1 MKKVWVPGWR
11 CSAGSVYLGPNGT
24 NRSTFS
30 KKRSTCLIKKFRAN
44 NSSARFDGV
53 GPKSTHERHE
63 HRECAPI
70 RASLRAPY
78 FTGQSLQFASVA
90 PFQPPVPVA
99 PAEPVSASWQQ
110 QWGSNTAKRDVMPA
124 ETVKNDLGETL
135 GATKPASAPS
145 KKLGMSERLYSEADI
160 REMLRLKLTDQV
172 SSAQA
177 ATERLGLPSA
187 RTALKRFLTSIY
199 SDSTLVR
206 LLSVFNSVANS
217 SDRR

>member
-1 MKKVWVPGWR
+1 MASG
-11 CSAGSVYLGPNGT
+11 
-24 NRSTFS
+24 RSPLMNVMNT
-30 KKRSTCLIKKFRAN
+30 AN
-44 NSSARFDGV
+44 AL
-53 GPKSTHERHE
+53 P
-63 HRECAPI
+63 CAP
-70 RASLRAPY
+70 AYAMPDPY

-187 RTALKRFLTSIY
+187 RTALKRFLASIY
-199 SDSTLVR
+199 GDSTLVR